1 MGKYNHKGPD
11 FLVPIP
17 YIPEEEKEA
26 DPSDGK
32 PPSIKLLLD
41 SDGNKIDNLT
51 VQVQPIF
58 NGGTK
63 GKNFKWF
70 QSLSSLL
77 DGQSVGEHFRLAL
90 QALRGTD
97 KALWQREMDFAN
109 PRLAETGGL
118 SEASSEKLFY
128 DSIMKL
134 TIHVLKD
141 PRAGFKQTRY
151 MERHLFIGK
160 NTGVRVFMDRLDILS
175 TYLPLFPPMKGELLR
190 ELSDSQKAT
199 IL

>member
-1 MGKYNHKGPD
+1 MGKDNHKGPE

-17 YIPEEEKEA
+17 YIPEDEKEA

-41 SDGNKIDNLT
+41 ADGKKIDNLT

-58 NGGTK
+58 NGGTTEHF
-63 GKNFKWF
+63 FKWS

-77 DGQSVGEHFRLAL
+77 DGQSVGEHFKLAL

-97 KALWQREMDFAN
+97 KALWQREMDLAS
-109 PRLAETGGL
+109 PKIAETTGL
-118 SEASSEKLFY
+118 SEAASEKLFY
-128 DSIMKL
+128 NSIMKL
-134 TIHVLKD
+134 TINVLKD
-141 PRAGFKQTRY
+141 PRAGLKQVRY

-160 NTGVRVFMDRLDILS
+160 I
-175 TYLPLFPPMKGELLR
+175 PPYV
-190 ELSDSQKAT
+190 
-199 IL
+199 

>member
-1 MGKYNHKGPD
+1 MGKDNHKGPV
-11 FLVPIP
+11 FLFPIP

-41 SDGNKIDNLT
+41 SDGKKIYNPT

-58 NGGTK
+58 NGGTTEHF
-63 GKNFKWF
+63 FKWF

-77 DGQSVGEHFRLAL
+77 VGKAVGKYFRLAL
-90 QALRGTD
+90 QALRGND
-97 KALWQREMDFAN
+97 KALWQREMDLAS
-109 PRLAETGGL
+109 PQLAETAGL
-118 SEASSEKLFY
+118 SEAASEKIFY

-141 PRAGFKQTRY
+141 PRTGFKQTRY
-151 MERHLFIGK
+151 MECHLFIGK
-160 NTGVRVFMDRLDILS
+160 NTGVRVFMDRLDI
-175 TYLPLFPPMKGELLR
+175 
-190 ELSDSQKAT
+190 
-199 IL
+199 